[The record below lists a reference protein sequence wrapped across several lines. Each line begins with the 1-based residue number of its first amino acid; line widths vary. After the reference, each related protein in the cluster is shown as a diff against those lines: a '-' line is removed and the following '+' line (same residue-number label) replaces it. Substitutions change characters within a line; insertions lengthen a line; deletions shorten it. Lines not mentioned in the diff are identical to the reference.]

1 MRVVIQRV
9 KSSSVT
15 IDGKIVGEI
24 KRGLNVLFAF
34 TQGDTEDDLE
44 YTKEKILNLR
54 IFEDEDGKMNKSL
67 LDINGELLLIS
78 QFTLYGDCA
87 KGRRPNFMKALSKD
101 QAVMLNDKFIELFR
115 GEVRKVKSGQ
125 FGAYMDVKIENDG
138 PVTLI
143 IDSKKTS

>member
-1 MRVVIQRV
+1 MKVVIQRV

-15 IDGKIVGEI
+15 VNGKIIGEI

-34 TQGDTEDDLE
+34 TQGDSDEDLE
-44 YTKEKILNLR
+44 YMKEKILNLR
-54 IFEDEDGKMNKSL
+54 IFEDENGKMNKSL

-78 QFTLYGDCA
+78 QFTLYGDCS
-87 KGRRPNFMKALSKD
+87 KGRRPNFMRALSKD
-101 QAVMLNDKFIELFR
+101 EAKMLYDKFIRLLR
-115 GEVRKVKSGQ
+115 GEVKKVKSGQ
-125 FGAYMDVKIENDG
+125 FGADMNVKIENDG